1 MKQMF
6 HSTLFWTKGTAHY
19 SFQSTKTNQVTH
31 QYCHNEACVPTHKN
45 YQTSNRLRDHWQ
57 FTIMFKE

>member
-6 HSTLFWTKGTAHY
+6 HSILFWTKGTANY
-19 SFQSTKTNQVTH
+19 SFQSMNTNQVTYH
-31 QYCHNEACVPTHKN
+31 YCHNEVCVPTHKN
-45 YQTSNRLRDHWQ
+45 YQTSKRLIDHWQ

>member
-6 HSTLFWTKGTAHY
+6 HSTLFWTKGTAHH
-19 SFQSTKTNQVTH
+19 SLRSMNKNQVTYQH
-31 QYCHNEACVPTHKN
+31 YYNEACEPMHKN
-45 YQTSNRLRDHWQ
+45 YQTSNRLIDHWQ